1 LEKDRLVHTVTHL
14 LLHTSPLLI
23 CLLVGCVLL
32 LESSGVP
39 ILNSTLLL
47 FAGALASF
55 GHLQLEYLTL
65 VAVVGSVCGACLAY
79 SIGKRGGRQMLL
91 RLAQVFHVET
101 GKVDMVER
109 WFQRSGAWMIFF
121 SRMLPY
127 ARPFACFPA
136 GIAQMNFIRFFCCA
150 LLGSVIWCVTLLMVG
165 WNLGKRWELAV
176 AVIQQYTLPVV
187 GLAAVLIAL
196 YIFSTRLI
204 KRFLQTRLQASMKV
218 AHDADERSRDLL
230 EV

>member
-1 LEKDRLVHTVTHL
+1 MHTVAHV

-23 CLLVGCVLL
+23 YLLVGCVLL

-47 FAGALASF
+47 FAGAMASL
-55 GHLQLEYLTL
+55 GHLQIEYLAL
-65 VAVVGSVCGACLAY
+65 VAVTGSVAGACLAY
-79 SIGKRGGRQMLL
+79 CIGRRGGRQVLF
-91 RLAQVFHVET
+91 RLAQILHIDTEKVE
-101 GKVDMVER
+101 MVER
-109 WFQRSGAWMIFF
+109 WFRRSGAWMIFF

-136 GIAQMNFIRFFCCA
+136 GIAEMNFIRFFCCA
-150 LLGSVIWCVTLLMVG
+150 LLGSLIWCVTLLVIG

-176 AVIQQYTLPVV
+176 SVIQQYTVPVLGV
-187 GLAAVLIAL
+187 TVLWIGL
-196 YIFSTRLI
+196 YIIATRLI
-204 KRFLQTRLQASMKV
+204 RRWLHKHLEASTDE
-218 AHDADERSRDLL
+218 AESDADKRSRKLV

>member
-1 LEKDRLVHTVTHL
+1 VHTVTHV

-23 CLLVGCVLL
+23 YLLVGCVLL

-47 FAGALASF
+47 FTGALASF
-55 GHLQLEYLTL
+55 GHLQFDYLVL
-65 VAVVGSVCGACLAY
+65 VAVTGSVSGACIAY
-79 SIGKRGGRQMLL
+79 YIGRRGGRQILF
-91 RLAQVFHVET
+91 RLAQVFHIDT
-101 GKVDMVER
+101 GKVDIVES
-109 WFQRSGAWMIFF
+109 WFRRSGAWMIFF

-127 ARPFACFPA
+127 VRPFACFPA
-136 GIAQMNFIRFFCCA
+136 GIAQMNFVRFFCCA
-150 LLGSVIWCVTLLMVG
+150 LLGSLIWCVSLLVVG

-176 AVIQQYTLPVV
+176 PVIQQYTVPVL
-187 GLAAVLIAL
+187 GLAVVLIGL

-204 KRFLQTRLQASMKV
+204 KHFLHTHFQASTEV
-218 AHDADERSRDLL
+218 AHDTEERNRNLV